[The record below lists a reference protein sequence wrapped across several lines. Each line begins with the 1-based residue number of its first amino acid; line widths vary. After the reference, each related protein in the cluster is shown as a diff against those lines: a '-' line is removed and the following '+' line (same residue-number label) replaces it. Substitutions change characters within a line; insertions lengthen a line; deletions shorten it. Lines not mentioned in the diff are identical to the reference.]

1 MKDWHSYSIDKVYEI
16 LKTGRE
22 GLNNNEVGKRLNKYG
37 NNELPSKKKE
47 SIVVKFFKQLLNPIV
62 ILLASTV
69 IISLFIG
76 ELVDAIAIFSIIII
90 DLTLGTYQEYK
101 AEKNAE
107 ALSKMIVDTVKV
119 LRNNKKIEVNSS
131 DIVVGDIIYLE
142 SGDKISADARI
153 IECDNLQVDES
164 LLTGESASANKFTDV
179 LGIEV
184 LLADRDNMLYAGTNV
199 ITGRAK
205 AVVVATGI
213 NTEIGKIADTVNSK
227 KDTKSP
233 LTIRIEKFSK
243 QISILVI
250 INAIVIITILLSKGI
265 PGSEIFLS
273 VVALSVS
280 TMPEGLPLAV
290 TVALSVASSKMA
302 KQNVIVKKL
311 NSVETLGSCT
321 VIATDK
327 TGTLTVNEQTA
338 KKVLLPDNSIYE
350 IEGTGYSD
358 KGNIITN
365 DDIDKLKYISKLGII
380 NNEGTI
386 EKKNKKI
393 IPIGDSIDVAFLI
406 LGMKTNVNKDDIEI
420 IDVIHYESEKKYS
433 AVFYKYEDKIHCTV
447 KGSIEKVIDFSN
459 NMMVNNKKEPI
470 DSDFLI
476 KQNENLAKEG
486 YRVIS
491 LADGIIKTKKESY
504 TEEDIK
510 ELNFYGLVGFIDPI
524 REEAKVSVNECKTAG
539 IKVIMVTGDHP
550 LTAFAIGKEL
560 GIVTDYSEVT
570 TGLEV
575 SKHFKLGQ
583 KEFDNFIKD
592 KKVFT
597 RVTPMDKLEIVE
609 SLKRNGEFV
618 AVTGDG
624 VNDAPAIKSG
634 NIGIAMGSGTDVSKE
649 TATMIIT
656 DDNFKSIVTGIK
668 EGRTAYSNIRKVAY
682 MLLSCGFA
690 EVFFFIMSI
699 VLDLPMPLV
708 AIQLLWLNIVTDGLQ
723 DFSLSFEKS
732 EKNIMK
738 EKPRNPKE
746 SIFDKDLLIEV
757 LLSGLT
763 IGIIVFSVWY
773 FLLTKLNMEV
783 SLARGYI
790 MVLMVFMQNIH
801 VFNCRS
807 EKQSAFKM
815 SIKDNPLIVFSI
827 VVAIILQIIITE
839 VPILSHFLQTST
851 VPITDM
857 LILLMIS
864 SIILFV
870 MELYKMIR
878 YRN

>member
-1 MKDWHSYSIDKVYEI
+1 MKDWHSYSIDKIYEI
-16 LKTGRE
+16 LKTGSE
-22 GLNNNEVGKRLNKYG
+22 GLNNNEVSKRLNKYG
-37 NNELPSKKKE
+37 KNELPIKKKE

-62 ILLASTV
+62 MLLASTV

-164 LLTGESASANKFTDV
+164 LLTGESASANKFIDV
-179 LGIEV
+179 LDSEV

-233 LTIRIEKFSK
+233 LTIRIERFSK

-365 DDIDKLKYISKLGII
+365 DDIYKLKYISKLGII

-433 AVFYKYEDKIHCTV
+433 AVFYKYEDKIYCTV

-476 KQNENLAKEG
+476 KQNEDLAKEG
-486 YRVIS
+486 YRVIA
-491 LADGIIKTKKESY
+491 LADGIIKPKKESY

-609 SLKRNGEFV
+609 SLKKNGEFV

-827 VVAIILQIIITE
+827 VVAIILQIIIME
-839 VPILSHFLQTST
+839 VHILSHFLQTST

>member
-1 MKDWHSYSIDKVYEI
+1 MKDWHSYSTDKIYEI
-16 LKTGRE
+16 LKTGSE
-22 GLNNNEVGKRLNKYG
+22 GLNNNEVNKRLNKYG
-37 NNELPSKKKE
+37 KNELPSKKKE

-62 ILLASTV
+62 MLLASTV

-213 NTEIGKIADTVNSK
+213 KTEIGKIADTVNSK

-233 LTIRIEKFSK
+233 LTIRIERFSK

-338 KKVLLPDNSIYE
+338 KKVLLPDNSTYE

-365 DDIDKLKYISKLGII
+365 DNIDKLKYISKLGII

-433 AVFYKYEDKIHCTV
+433 AVFYKYEEKIYCTV

-459 NMMVNNKKEPI
+459 NMMVDNKKEPI
-470 DSDFLI
+470 NSDFLI
-476 KQNENLAKEG
+476 KQNEDLAKEG
-486 YRVIS
+486 YRVIA

-732 EKNIMK
+732 EKNIMN

-827 VVAIILQIIITE
+827 VLAIVLQIIIME
-839 VPILSHFLQTST
+839 VPILSRFLQTST

>member
-1 MKDWHSYSIDKVYEI
+1 MKDWHSYSIDKIYEI
-16 LKTGRE
+16 LKTGSE
-22 GLNNNEVGKRLNKYG
+22 GLNNNEVNKRLNKYG
-37 NNELPSKKKE
+37 KNELPSKKKE

-62 ILLASTV
+62 MLLASTV

-213 NTEIGKIADTVNSK
+213 KTEIGKIADTVNSK

-233 LTIRIEKFSK
+233 LTIRIERFSK

-338 KKVLLPDNSIYE
+338 KKVLLPDNSTYE

-365 DDIDKLKYISKLGII
+365 DNIDKLKYISKLGII

-476 KQNENLAKEG
+476 KQNEDLAKEG
-486 YRVIS
+486 YRVIA

-827 VVAIILQIIITE
+827 VLAIVLQIIIME

>member
-16 LKTGRE
+16 LKTGSE
-22 GLNNNEVGKRLNKYG
+22 GLNNNEVNKRLNKYG
-37 NNELPSKKKE
+37 KNELPSKKKE

-62 ILLASTV
+62 MLLASTV

-90 DLTLGTYQEYK
+90 DLALGTYQEYK

-153 IECDNLQVDES
+153 IECDNFQVDES

-179 LGIEV
+179 LDSEV

-199 ITGRAK
+199 ITGRAI

-265 PGSEIFLS
+265 PGNEIFLS

-406 LGMKTNVNKDDIEI
+406 LGIKTNVNKDDIEI

-447 KGSIEKVIDFSN
+447 KGSIEKTIDFSN

-476 KQNENLAKEG
+476 KQNEDLAKEG
-486 YRVIS
+486 YRVIA

-560 GIVTDYSEVT
+560 EIVTDYSEVT

-827 VVAIILQIIITE
+827 VVAIILQIIIME

>member
-22 GLNNNEVGKRLNKYG
+22 GLNNNEVSKRLNKYG
-37 NNELPSKKKE
+37 KNELPSKKKE

-62 ILLASTV
+62 MLLASTV

-233 LTIRIEKFSK
+233 LTIRIERFSK

-265 PGSEIFLS
+265 SGSEIFLS

-365 DDIDKLKYISKLGII
+365 DDIYKLKYISKLGII

-827 VVAIILQIIITE
+827 VVAIILQIIIME

>member
-1 MKDWHSYSIDKVYEI
+1 
-16 LKTGRE
+16 
-22 GLNNNEVGKRLNKYG
+22 
-37 NNELPSKKKE
+37 
-47 SIVVKFFKQLLNPIV
+47 
-62 ILLASTV
+62 
-69 IISLFIG
+69 
-76 ELVDAIAIFSIIII
+76 
-90 DLTLGTYQEYK
+90 
-101 AEKNAE
+101 
-107 ALSKMIVDTVKV
+107 
-119 LRNNKKIEVNSS
+119 
-131 DIVVGDIIYLE
+131 
-142 SGDKISADARI
+142 
-153 IECDNLQVDES
+153 
-164 LLTGESASANKFTDV
+164 
-179 LGIEV
+179 
-184 LLADRDNMLYAGTNV
+184 
-199 ITGRAK
+199 
-205 AVVVATGI
+205 
-213 NTEIGKIADTVNSK
+213 
-227 KDTKSP
+227 
-233 LTIRIEKFSK
+233 
-243 QISILVI
+243 
-250 INAIVIITILLSKGI
+250 
-265 PGSEIFLS
+265 
-273 VVALSVS
+273 
-280 TMPEGLPLAV
+280 MPEGLPLAV

-365 DDIDKLKYISKLGII
+365 DDIYKLKYISKLGII

-420 IDVIHYESEKKYS
+420 TDVIHYESEKKYS
-433 AVFYKYEDKIHCTV
+433 ALFYKYEDKIHCTV

-470 DSDFLI
+470 DGNFLI
-476 KQNENLAKEG
+476 KQNEDLAKEG
-486 YRVIS
+486 YRVIA

-827 VVAIILQIIITE
+827 VVAIILQIIIME

>member
-16 LKTGRE
+16 LKTGSE
-22 GLNNNEVGKRLNKYG
+22 GLNNNEVSKRLNKYG
-37 NNELPSKKKE
+37 KNELPSKKKE

-62 ILLASTV
+62 MLLASTV

-76 ELVDAIAIFSIIII
+76 ELVDAIAIFLIIII

-119 LRNNKKIEVNSS
+119 LRNNKKIEVTSS

-179 LGIEV
+179 LDSEV

-199 ITGRAK
+199 ITGRAI

-233 LTIRIEKFSK
+233 LTIRIERFSK

-365 DDIDKLKYISKLGII
+365 DDIYKLKYISKLGII

-827 VVAIILQIIITE
+827 VVAIILQIIIME